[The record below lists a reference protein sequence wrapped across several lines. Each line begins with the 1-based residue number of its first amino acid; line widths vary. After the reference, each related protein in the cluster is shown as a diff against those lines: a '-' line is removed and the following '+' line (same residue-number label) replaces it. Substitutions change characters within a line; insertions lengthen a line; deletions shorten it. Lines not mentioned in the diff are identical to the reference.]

1 MDKID
6 GKFVPHCP
14 PNQGWENG
22 AFWLLREFIFDLGGG
37 EDGGLLFHFILS
49 KIVAITVLE
58 MLLMILKNITVIG
71 VFVLGYVFQ
80 NE

>member
-1 MDKID
+1 MALFGFRANSSLI
-6 GKFVPHCP
+6 
-14 PNQGWENG
+14 W
-22 AFWLLREFIFDLGGG
+22 GGG